1 MAGVWFTGRSLKK
14 KRVPAHDQSHD
25 LDDSRD
31 RPGHPPAGLSRNSWG
46 SLFSLLPRNVSNHV
60 KPSQNSFKTFSDAQ
74 YLRRRTKVIM
84 WGKDLSCSML
94 RLVFRVWQLK
104 LVLHSTGPMDTLKK
118 FMESSRNGPIQPS
131 EPFMHISPRTFCT

>member
-1 MAGVWFTGRSLKK
+1 MAKEFLYPIGFRCKQWQAFGSLGEVKK
-14 KRVPAHDQSHD
+14 TRVPAHDQSHD

-46 SLFSLLPRNVSNHV
+46 SLFSLLPGNVSNHV

-104 LVLHSTGPMDTLKK
+104 L
-118 FMESSRNGPIQPS
+118 
-131 EPFMHISPRTFCT
+131 